1 MPRTVSSNSSSRLVS
16 FRLCIAALSTAIAP
30 ADSARFWAAYL
41 SMAPDGFRRRADR
54 GLSKVD
60 TEDPETR
67 EGVRMLGGAAGT
79 VEPEGGT
86 EMLLLEPTVFC
97 ATAVTG
103 VAVLVV
109 LLFRL
114 GSGVATLLLERF
126 ASLDTCCTGFFC
138 LPPLGATALVGMR
151 LLCFGGCWV
160 VGSSCC

>member
-1 MPRTVSSNSSSRLVS
+1 MPSTVSSNSSRLVS

-30 ADSARFWAAYL
+30 VNSARFWAAYL
-41 SMAPDGFRRRADR
+41 SIAPDGFRRNADR

-86 EMLLLEPTVFC
+86 EMPLLEPTVCC

-109 LLFRL
+109 LLLTL
-114 GSGVATLLLERF
+114 GSGDAMLLLERF

-138 LPPLGATALVGMR
+138 LPPSGATDLVGMR
-151 LLCFGGCWV
+151 LVCFGGWV